1 MKQGVAMAESIKID
15 RAQLLLYDAAVTRL
29 VDIALQED
37 IGIGDLTTEALVPLE
52 QQAEA
57 TIVANASG
65 VICGLPI
72 AQLVFRQLGELV
84 RWETFVSDGD
94 RVQSG
99 QTVAAMQG
107 SAHLLLMGE
116 RTALNFLQRMS
127 GVATLTR
134 QFVEA
139 VRGTSA
145 VILDTRKTIPGW
157 RLLDK
162 YATAI
167 GGAQNHRL
175 RLDDMILIKENHTA
189 IAGGIAPAV
198 QRARAYAERYQI
210 PVVVEV
216 QSLSE
221 LQEVLSIGGVDRILL
236 DNFSVEQVQE
246 AVRLTAGRL
255 PLEVSGGITL
265 STVRAYAETG
275 VQYISVGAL
284 THSASALDLSMEIV
298 PLR

>member
-1 MKQGVAMAESIKID
+1 MAESIKID
-15 RAQLLLYDAAVTRL
+15 RAQLLLYDATVTRL

-94 RVQSG
+94 RVQPG

-139 VRGTSA
+139 IRGTSA

-167 GGAQNHRL
+167 GGARNHRL
-175 RLDDMILIKENHTA
+175 RLDDMILIKENHIA

-198 QRARAYAERYQI
+198 QRARVYAERYQI

-216 QSLSE
+216 QSLS
-221 LQEVLSIGGVDRILL
+221 
-236 DNFSVEQVQE
+236 
-246 AVRLTAGRL
+246 
-255 PLEVSGGITL
+255 
-265 STVRAYAETG
+265 
-275 VQYISVGAL
+275 
-284 THSASALDLSMEIV
+284 
-298 PLR
+298 

>member
-1 MKQGVAMAESIKID
+1 MAESIKID

-37 IGIGDLTTEALVPLE
+37 IGIGDLTTEALVPFE

-65 VICGLPI
+65 VICGLPV

-84 RWETFVSDGD
+84 RWETLVSDGD
-94 RVQSG
+94 RVQPG
-99 QTVAAMQG
+99 QTIVAMQG
-107 SAHLLLMGE
+107 AAHLLLMGE

-139 VRGTSA
+139 IQGTPA
-145 VILDTRKTIPGW
+145 TILDTRKTIPGW

-175 RLDDMILIKENHTA
+175 RLDDMILIKDNHVA
-189 IAGGIAPAV
+189 IAGGIAPAI
-198 QRARAYAERYQI
+198 QRARAYADRYQV

-221 LQEVLSIGGVDRILL
+221 LQEVLSIGGVDRVLL

-246 AVRLTAGRL
+246 AVRITDGQL

-265 STVRAYAETG
+265 ETVRTYAETG

-284 THSASALDLSMEIV
+284 THSAPALDLSMQV
-298 PLR
+298 NCP